1 MPSYRSQAPPPG
13 CQYNEDPYQGY
24 APHIIHP
31 TTVALDHD
39 QVTLER
45 MSPQDAV
52 PALYLSPK
60 LSPAKAGEL
69 LRRDQEGFDQM
80 EFPNLPELIDDT
92 DCESPLALETLGTGK
107 ETPTATGA
115 QA

>member
-1 MPSYRSQAPPPG
+1 MFNENPPFAYENTDDIQDPTMPSYRSQAPPPG
-13 CQYNEDPYQGY
+13 CQYHEDPYQGY

-52 PALYLSPK
+52 PALYFSPK

-69 LRRDQEGFDQM
+69 LRRGPQSCPFY
-80 EFPNLPELIDDT
+80 L
-92 DCESPLALETLGTGK
+92 S
-107 ETPTATGA
+107 
-115 QA
+115 